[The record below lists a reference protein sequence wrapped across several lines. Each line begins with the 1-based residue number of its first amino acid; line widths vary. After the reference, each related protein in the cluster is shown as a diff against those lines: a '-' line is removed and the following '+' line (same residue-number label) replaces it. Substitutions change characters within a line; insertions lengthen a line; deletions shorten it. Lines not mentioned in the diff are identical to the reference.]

1 MKNIINKI
9 NEGKYCRLF
18 SEVQNDQTKVGEYHT
33 YSYIDGEKKYKKGFL
48 YFNQDQEFFGIESF
62 NNADEFADMLG
73 VEVKEY
79 KQLDSI
85 KIGETVEIEQSKIMR
100 IW

>member
-1 MKNIINKI
+1 MKDIKTLI

-33 YSYIDGEKKYKKGFL
+33 FDISDGQKKFKKGFL
-48 YFNQDQEFFGIESF
+48 YFNQDQEFFGIEAF
-62 NNADEFADMLG
+62 NSADEFADMLG

-85 KIGETVEIEQSKIMR
+85 KIGETVEIEKSKIMR

>member
-1 MKNIINKI
+1 MKNIVSKI
-9 NEGKYCRLF
+9 NEGKYCHLF
-18 SEVQNDQTKVGEYHT
+18 SEVQNDITKMGEYHT
-33 YSYIDGEKKYKKGFL
+33 YDYTDGEKKYKRGFL
-48 YFNQDQEFFGIESF
+48 YFNDDQGFFGIEAF
-62 NNADEFADMLG
+62 NSADEFADMLG

-85 KIGETVEIEQSKIMR
+85 EIGETVEIEKSKIMR

>member
-18 SEVQNDQTKVGEYHT
+18 SEVQTDTTKNREYHT
-33 YSYIDGEKKYKKGFL
+33 YDYTDGMKKYKRGFI
-48 YFNQDQEFFGIESF
+48 YFNEDQSFFGIEAF
-62 NNADEFADMLG
+62 NSAEEFADMLG
-73 VEVKEY
+73 VEVNDY
-79 KQLDSI
+79 KQLNTI
-85 KIGETVEIEQSKIMR
+85 KIGETIEIEKSTILR